1 MNTRIRSIAL
11 TTGVVLFGGVGVASA
26 LSSIGN
32 DSDVPSPTTAPF
44 SRPVVGESAG
54 SMTSGPVTSGAVTVG
69 SSSTTTTSVN
79 PLGTLTVAGT
89 PMVPPS
95 GAIGGSIGGDDDHD
109 DDHEE
114 HEDHDE
120 DHDDRDEHDDDHD
133 DDEDDD

>member
-44 SRPVVGESAG
+44 SQPVVGESAG
-54 SMTSGPVTSGAVTVG
+54 PVTSGPVTVG
-69 SSSTTTTSVN
+69 SSSSTTTTSVN

-95 GAIGGSIGGDDDHD
+95 GSIGGSIGGDDHG

-114 HEDHDE
+114 YENHDE
-120 DHDDRDEHDDDHD
+120 DHGDREEHDDDHD